1 MMKKHFSY
9 IAVLC
14 SILLLGVFSGCNI
27 SEVNADMASSD
38 SSIKVV
44 GRVTPF
50 QNIDTKSVKSNQES
64 KITNMAMLVVDGSGA
79 IVETQFV
86 EDSKPLFIID
96 RSSASS
102 PYSDDARFEKSR
114 IFIIA
119 NIPYSSSNQ
128 SENKFIKKEGN
139 NFFFLKSDGSH
150 IGSIDDFLHTDYI
163 VQEVGQP
170 SLGFPMYGVSDEL
183 NLKKSSP
190 LSGEVLEIPLT
201 CLYSKVVFN
210 LSVAPIQTVDGVK
223 QRFTLTN
230 WTVHN
235 VPAKL
240 RVEAPGTYA
249 ETVNSTGDMLRDTT
263 FTRTDNGLRYTEQKG
278 KAMTFSFYMPEHKI
292 NPGTTVSYPTGMTDD
307 DKQRFKPKLISEGQK
322 PTYVTIHGIYTD
334 HNSHDHEVSYD
345 VYLGENNR
353 DNFYINRDCQLN
365 NNVYIKGITNTS
377 DGTGISLD
385 WRVNVTPEPFTFS
398 LERETLLDSHWEIRP
413 IRISFDSNHADAKIQ
428 VEILNSASSK
438 WIRMEKPSDP
448 DGADYCFVSSTD
460 LAYGKRKY
468 FTTDLVSNTLQAN
481 TQIELSAADGPEQ
494 TVWVY
499 VDENTEMPETDGS
512 TVRSATVQ
520 CRYYE
525 NGYSDADNP
534 GTATVS
540 EDFTFRQRSLHRITY
555 GERHYGIEYYEE
567 YLYNFDSKDNYDVTT
582 DGMAWGLDGV
592 QLSYEDRA
600 IYFEGGFF
608 ANVVNSLINSIDQN
622 LRVYDFYLS
631 KAESADGN
639 IEHPYSGNRFT
650 KRISNKVGIG
660 QLATNA
666 NASSAVEYCVNK
678 NKRNSGTGKVDE
690 ILWYLPAID
699 EMEEICKG
707 GYSSFE
713 VFQDKYY
720 WSAQPAYQVYNWSYR
735 STENNGSGQMYLDNK
750 NRARATKVDNS
761 FGTVDSGQDKSSAE
775 FSYALTRPF
784 LSGEVDVDGPNAT
797 GNTPKYEPGNQS
809 RTAVNR
815 IRCAYRILKAYTST
829 FGFES
834 GTSEGIWASSNFS
847 RNNSSKLSGN
857 YSGRLRIQGGW
868 LSSTTETA
876 TVTSQLVE
884 FPQQLSFHV
893 MYSGDTPSSSTWTVS
908 VSSDNSNWTQVSSF
922 TTLSKTWVQVPAID
936 LSSLRDVYIRI
947 QNSTTTPSGD
957 DTYVYIDDITLS
969 YKE

>member
-1 MMKKHFSY
+1 MMKRHFSY
-9 IAVLC
+9 IAVFC
-14 SILLLGVFSGCNI
+14 SILILGVFSGCNI
-27 SEVNADMASSD
+27 SEVNADEASSD
-38 SSIKVV
+38 SSIRVV

-50 QNIDTKSVKSNQES
+50 HNIDTKSVKSNQES
-64 KITNMAMLVVDGSGA
+64 KITNMAMLVVDGNKA

-96 RSSASS
+96 RSSANS
-102 PYSDDARFEKSR
+102 PYSDDVRFEKSR
-114 IFIIA
+114 IYIIA

-128 SENKFIKKEGN
+128 SENKFVKKEGN
-139 NFFFLKSDGSH
+139 SFFFLKSDGSH
-150 IGSIDDFLHTDYI
+150 IGSIDDFLATDYI

-183 NLKKSSP
+183 NLKTSSP
-190 LSGEVLEIPLT
+190 LSGEVLEIPLA

-223 QRFTLTN
+223 QRFTLTD

-235 VPAKL
+235 VPSKL
-240 RVEAPGTYA
+240 RVQAPAATDP
-249 ETVNSTGDMLRDTT
+249 TVNSTGTMLDDAT
-263 FTRTDNGLRYTEQKG
+263 FTRTDNGLRYAEQNG

-292 NPGTTVSYPTGMTDD
+292 NPGAKEGYAYPSGISDD
-307 DKQRFKPKLISEGQK
+307 EKQRFKPKLISEGQK

-365 NNVYIKGITNTS
+365 NNVYIKGITNS
-377 DGTGISLD
+377 DDGTGVSLD

-413 IRISFDSNHADAKIQ
+413 IRISFNSAPTTAKIQ
-428 VEILNSASSK
+428 VEILNSAASN
-438 WIRMEKPSDP
+438 WIRMEKPSNP
-448 DGADYCFVSSTD
+448 AGADYCSVSSTD

-481 TQIELSAADGPEQ
+481 TQIELSAADGLEQ

-555 GERHYGIEYYEE
+555 GERLYGIEYYEE

-600 IYFEGGFF
+600 IYFEGGFLT
-608 ANVVNSLINSIDQN
+608 NIVNSLINSIDQD

-631 KAESADGN
+631 KSESADGN

-815 IRCAYRILKAYTST
+815 IRCAYRVLKSYTSA
-829 FGFES
+829 FGFE
-834 GTSEGIWASSNFS
+834 TDTNEDIWVSSNFTRS
-847 RNNSSKLSGN
+847 YSVIHGGS
-857 YSGRLRIQGGW
+857 YSGYTNSEDAYITTSTEIHNPGT
-868 LSSTTETA
+868 LSFWTYRSTTYD
-876 TVTSQLVE
+876 QNYWRVE
-884 FPQQLSFHV
+884 I
-893 MYSGDTPSSSTWTVS
+893 ST
-908 VSSDNSNWTQVSSF
+908 DNSNWTQISNGNIDNSWKQV
-922 TTLSKTWVQVPAID
+922 TLD
-936 LSSLRDVYIRI
+936 LSSYSNIYVRI
-947 QNSTTTPSGD
+947 HTDSDRTISSRRTRF
-957 DTYVYIDDITLS
+957 IDDISFS
-969 YKE
+969 YVN

>member
-1 MMKKHFSY
+1 MMKRHFPY

-14 SILLLGVFSGCNI
+14 SILMLGVFSGCRL
-27 SEVNADMASSD
+27 SDLDPEVASPK
-38 SSIKVV
+38 SSIRVV

-50 QNIDTKSVKSNQES
+50 HNIDTKSVKSNQES
-64 KITNMAMLVVDGSGA
+64 KITNMAMLVADGNSA
-79 IVETQFV
+79 IIETQFV

-96 RSSASS
+96 RSSANS
-102 PYSDDARFEKSR
+102 PYSDESRFKQSR
-114 IFIIA
+114 IYIIA
-119 NIPYSSSNQ
+119 NIPYNPSNQ

-139 NFFFLKSDGSH
+139 SFYFLKPDGSH
-150 IGSIDDFLHTDYI
+150 IGTIDDFLATDYI
-163 VQEVGQP
+163 VQELGQP
-170 SLGFPMYGVSDEL
+170 TLGFPMFGVSDEL
-183 NLKKSSP
+183 NLQKSSP

-210 LSVAPIQTVDGVK
+210 ISVDPVQVVDGVK
-223 QRFTLTN
+223 QRFTLTD

-235 VPAKL
+235 VPTKL
-240 RVEAPGTYA
+240 RVQAPA
-249 ETVNSTGDMLRDTT
+249 AANPTVNSTGTMLRDTT
-263 FTRTDNGLRYTEQKG
+263 FTRTDNGLRFAEQNS

-292 NPGTTVSYPTGMTDD
+292 NPGTAVSYPTGMTESE
-307 DKQRFKPKLISEGQK
+307 KQRFKPRLLAEDQK
-322 PTYVTIHGIYTD
+322 ATYVTIHGVYTD
-334 HNSHDHEVSYD
+334 HNSLDHEVSYD

-353 DNFYINRDCQLN
+353 DNFHINRDCQLN

-377 DGTGISLD
+377 DGTGVSLD

-413 IRISFDSNHADAKIQ
+413 IRIAFDSNHPQAKIQ
-428 VEILNSASSK
+428 VEILNSATSN

-448 DGADYCFVSSTD
+448 GGAEYCAVSSTD

-468 FTTDLVSNTLQAN
+468 FTTDLVSSTLQAN
-481 TQIELSAADGPEQ
+481 TRIDLSAADGLEQ
-494 TVWVY
+494 TIWVY
-499 VDENTEMPETDGS
+499 VDENTAMPETDGS
-512 TVRSATVQ
+512 SLRSATAQ

-525 NGYSDADNP
+525 NGYSDANNP

-555 GERHYGIEYYEE
+555 GERHYGIEYFEE

-582 DGMAWGLDGV
+582 DGMEWGLDGV

-600 IYFEGGFF
+600 IYFEGGFLT
-608 ANVVNSLINSIDQN
+608 NIVNSLINSIDQD

-720 WSAQPAYQVYNWSYR
+720 WSAQPSYQVYNWSYR

-750 NRARATKVDNS
+750 YRARATKVDNN
-761 FGTVDSGQDKSSAE
+761 FGTVESGQDKSSAE

-784 LSGEVDVDGPNAT
+784 LSTEVDVDGPNAT
-797 GNTPKYEPGNQS
+797 GNTPKYEPGNQL
-809 RTAVNR
+809 RTTVNR
-815 IRCAYRILKAYTST
+815 IRCAYRVLKSYTSS
-829 FGFES
+829 FGFE
-834 GTSEGIWASSNFS
+834 TSANEDIWVSSNFTRS
-847 RNNSSKLSGN
+847 NSAKHSGS
-857 YSGRLRIQGGW
+857 YSGYTNSEDAYI
-868 LSSTTETA
+868 TTNIEIHKPG
-876 TVTSQLVE
+876 S
-884 FPQQLSFHV
+884 LSF
-893 MYSGDTPSSSTWTVS
+893 WTYRS
-908 VSSDNSNWTQVSSF
+908 VSYDQNYWKVEISTDNSNWTQISNGNIDQSW
-922 TTLSKTWVQVPAID
+922 KQVTVD
-936 LSSLRDVYIRI
+936 LSSYSDIYVRI
-947 QNSTTTPSGD
+947 HTDSDRTMSSRRTRF
-957 DTYVYIDDITLS
+957 IDDISFTYLN
-969 YKE
+969 